1 MRDWLLITVVGVL
14 LPAVFVNPVIGAYLW
29 AWISMMSPQ
38 KLAFGFARDLPVAYA
53 VAVVTLLAFVFT
65 RKRHALPWSSV
76 LAVYLLFLLW
86 MTLTSFFAVAPRDQ
100 VFERWAFVMK
110 IHFMLFVTLM
120 LIRDRKHLDLLIW
133 IVTFSV
139 AFYGIKGGIWTVTTG
154 GGGRVWGPPGGL
166 IEGNNE
172 LAVALVMLTPFLYY
186 LYQTVS
192 HRWARWAM
200 LFCIVVTAFSI
211 LGSQSRGALIALL
224 AMALFLGLKGKR
236 PVLTTVLLAAGVAS
250 AIMFMPDTWSTRMET
265 IGAYEQ
271 DGSAMSRIWTWK
283 TMWAA
288 ALDSPLVGVGFGADN
303 AIVFARYAPLD
314 PEYEIFRGRVL
325 VAHSIYFQ
333 SLGEHGF
340 VGLALFLLIGVTA
353 WWTADR
359 VARTAAKDAEYG
371 TWMPMLMR
379 MTQVSLIGYAVGG
392 AFLSLANLDLVYY
405 MIGFVILCDALVR
418 QRSAAAAKAA
428 ATLPSANNQ
437 TEATSPR
444 RLPAS

>member
-1 MRDWLLITVVGVL
+1 MRDWLLITVLGVL

-29 AWISMMSPQ
+29 AWVSMMSPQ
-38 KLAFGFARDLPVAYA
+38 KLAFGFARNLPVAYA

-65 RKRHALPWSSV
+65 RKRHALPLSSV

-86 MTLTSFFAVAPRDQ
+86 MTVTSFFAVAPQDQ
-100 VFERWAFVMK
+100 VFERWVFVMK
-110 IHFMLFVTLM
+110 IHLMLFVTLM

-139 AFYGIKGGIWTVTTG
+139 AFYGIKGGIWTLTTG

-192 HRWARWAM
+192 HRWVRWAM
-200 LFCIVVTAFSI
+200 LFSIAATAFAI
-211 LGSQSRGALIALL
+211 LGSQSRGALLALL
-224 AMALFLGLKGKR
+224 AMALFLGFKGRR
-236 PVLTTVLLAAGVAS
+236 PLLTTVLVVVGVAL
-250 AIMFMPDTWSTRMET
+250 AIAFMPDTWSSRMES

-271 DGSAMSRIWTWK
+271 DSSAMARIWTWK
-283 TMWAA
+283 TLWAA
-288 ALDSPLVGVGFGADN
+288 ALDRPLVGVGFGADN

-314 PEYEIFRGRVL
+314 PEYEVFRGRVL

-340 VGLALFLLIGVTA
+340 VGLALFLLIGVTT
-353 WWTADR
+353 WWTAGR
-359 VARTAAKDAEYG
+359 VARAATKDAEYAS
-371 TWMPMLMR
+371 WMPMLMR

-405 MIGFVILCDALVR
+405 MIGYVILCDALVR
-418 QRSAAAAKAA
+418 QRAATTVASAATRLVTDLEPGAPGR
-428 ATLPSANNQ
+428 LPSA
-437 TEATSPR
+437 
-444 RLPAS
+444 